1 MKKEIDLS
9 CMYMG
14 MKLKSPLIV
23 GSCGL
28 TNSVEK
34 IQKMEEY
41 GAGAVV
47 LKSIFEEQIIAET
60 GQSFKALENNYVHP
74 DALDYIKNYTEIA
87 SYDSYAKLISE
98 LKKTVNIPII
108 ASINCVSDGDW
119 VAYAKRMQD
128 AGADALE
135 LNISLLAVDFEKTAN
150 EIEDKYIQIINH
162 VKNSI
167 SIPLAVKVSP
177 YFSSLGKTL
186 KTFSF
191 CGADAL
197 VLFNRFY
204 QPDIDIEKMK
214 IVSADLEKEG
224 IGFHSVLRWVSI
236 MSSHLDCDLSATS
249 GIVNGEDVIKQ
260 LLAGADT
267 VQVATV
273 LYSKGLDQIKEMLK
287 EVKVWMEK
295 HNYESIAEFKGKM
308 SYKNVTDPSA
318 YLRIQFMKYFAGI
331 E

>member
-1 MKKEIDLS
+1 MKQEIDLS
-9 CMYMG
+9 CTYMG
-14 MKLKSPLIV
+14 MKLKSPLII

-28 TNSVEK
+28 TNSLEK
-34 IQKMEEY
+34 VQKMEEL

-60 GQSFKALENNYVHP
+60 SQSFNALDNNYIHP

-87 SYDSYAKLISE
+87 SYDKYSQLISDF
-98 LKKTVNIPII
+98 KKSVSIPII

-119 VAYAKRMQD
+119 INYAKRVED

-135 LNISLLAVDFEKTAN
+135 LNISILPIDFEKSSN
-150 EIEDKYIQIINH
+150 ELEDKYFQIISH
-162 VKNSI
+162 VKNKI
-167 SIPLAVKVSP
+167 GIPIAVKISP

-191 CGADAL
+191 CGIDAL

-204 QPDIDIEKMK
+204 QPDIDIEKMTL
-214 IVSADLEKEG
+214 SNTDLKNEG
-224 IGFHSVLRWVSI
+224 MEFYNVLRWVSI
-236 MSSHLDCDLSATS
+236 MSGNLDCNLSATS
-249 GIVNGEDVIKQ
+249 GIESGKEVIKQ

-267 VQVATV
+267 VQVATA
-273 LYSKGLDQIKEMLK
+273 LYKKGLSVISDILNEITI
-287 EVKVWMEK
+287 WMKNHEY
-295 HNYESIAEFKGKM
+295 HSIESFKGKM
-308 SYKNVTDPSA
+308 NFKNVKDPNA
-318 YLRIQFMKYFAGI
+318 YLRIQFMKYFSGI